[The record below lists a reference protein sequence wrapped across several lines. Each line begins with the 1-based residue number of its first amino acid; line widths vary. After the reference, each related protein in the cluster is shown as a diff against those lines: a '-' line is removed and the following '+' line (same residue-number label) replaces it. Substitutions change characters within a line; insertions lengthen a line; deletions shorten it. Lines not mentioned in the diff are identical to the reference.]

1 MESVPER
8 RTVRVTIFNQT
19 FSVVATEEPGEVEAL
34 AQTVDDLMTDL
45 ARNAGKVDANR
56 LAILACMHLADRL
69 RSMESELNQLKSR
82 VDRKA
87 REFSILLEK
96 AIE

>member
-1 MESVPER
+1 
-8 RTVRVTIFNQT
+8 
-19 FSVVATEEPGEVEAL
+19 
-34 AQTVDDLMTDL
+34 MTDL

>member
-82 VDRKA
+82 VDQKA